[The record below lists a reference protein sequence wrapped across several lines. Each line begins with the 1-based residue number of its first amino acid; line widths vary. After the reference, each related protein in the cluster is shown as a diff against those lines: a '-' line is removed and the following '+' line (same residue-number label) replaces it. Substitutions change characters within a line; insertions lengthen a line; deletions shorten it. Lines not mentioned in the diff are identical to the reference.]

1 MRLVE
6 IAEIAAR
13 IGRIAFLP
21 ERRGVAELH
30 SRIFLGGFDDEG
42 AVVAEG
48 GRQDQVCL
56 VEIDHRLHRLGDRIR
71 LGHVLL
77 LDDGDAR
84 HLLEDVHGHRM
95 GLVPA
100 EIVARSDIDRA
111 EHDGGLRPRQAEGQ
125 SGGGDAGGAGLE
137 KRTSGQ

>member
-1 MRLVE
+1 M
-6 IAEIAAR
+6 
-13 IGRIAFLP
+13 
-21 ERRGVAELH
+21 AELH
-30 SRIFLGGFDDEG
+30 SRIFLGGFDNEG

-56 VEIDHRLHRLGDRIR
+56 SRLIIRFHRLRDRIR

-77 LDDGDAR
+77 FDDGDAR
-84 HLLEDVHGHRM
+84 HLLEDVHGHRV

-100 EIVARSDIDRA
+100 EVVARSDIDRA
-111 EHDGGLRPRQAEGQ
+111 EHDGSFSPRQAEGQ
-125 SGGGDAGGAGLE
+125 SGGGNAGGAGLE